1 MTALSEINAAVRRL
15 TILRCL
21 AEMPGSKANSAVLD
35 ITLDAMGC
43 GAARSVIEADLA
55 WLHEQG
61 LARVEAVGPVNV
73 AILTQRGQDVANGEL
88 RHEGV
93 ARPSLRA

>member
-1 MTALSEINAAVRRL
+1 MTALAEINAAVRRL

-21 AEMPGSKANSAVLD
+21 AEMPGAKANAAVLD

-43 GAARSVIEADLA
+43 GAARAVIEADLA
-55 WLHEQG
+55 WLHNEG

-73 AILTQRGQDVANGEL
+73 AILTQAGLDTATGER

-93 ARPSLRA
+93 ARPSLRP